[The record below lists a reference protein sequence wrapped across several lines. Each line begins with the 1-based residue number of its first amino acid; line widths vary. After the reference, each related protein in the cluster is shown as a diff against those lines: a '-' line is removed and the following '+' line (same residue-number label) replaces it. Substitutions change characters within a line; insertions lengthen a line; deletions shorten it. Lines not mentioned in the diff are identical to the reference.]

1 MCSKTGSVGIEK
13 RGGLAGVG
21 AALFAAFG
29 LELSPAD
36 LARWENSEEL
46 ENLQAEWV
54 REAGA
59 AGLEDAAAIMDQV
72 RALHAEAMRRSAQ

>member
-1 MCSKTGSVGIEK
+1 MID
-13 RGGLAGVG
+13 
-21 AALFAAFG
+21 
-29 LELSPAD
+29 LSPAD

-54 REAGA
+54 REARA